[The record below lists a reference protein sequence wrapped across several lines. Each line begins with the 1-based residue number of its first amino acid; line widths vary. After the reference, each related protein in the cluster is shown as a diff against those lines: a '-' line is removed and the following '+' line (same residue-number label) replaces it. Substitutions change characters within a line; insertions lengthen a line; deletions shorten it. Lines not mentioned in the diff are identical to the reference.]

1 MHDPRSSLRTGDIV
15 RILPGWRV
23 SKHVR
28 HVVTEIVAPFGP
40 AIAARPRVPTEEERV
55 GERGRRREG
64 KVGRRR
70 AKREGAGGGED
81 GPEAVEAEEEK
92 RTDAASQRLI

>member
-1 MHDPRSSLRTGDIV
+1 M
-15 RILPGWRV
+15 

-55 GERGRRREG
+55 GERGRRR
-64 KVGRRR
+64 